1 MEVVINLSD
10 EQIDKIVIEELKAAY
25 SGSGDDAVQLAC
37 SVLAKFYG
45 CPPNYLDGVSDEC

>member
-10 EQIDKIVIEELKAAY
+10 QQIDKIVTEELKAVY
-25 SGSGDDAVQLAC
+25 TSCEEDAVQLAC

-45 CPPNYLDGVSDEC
+45 CPPNYLNGGEA